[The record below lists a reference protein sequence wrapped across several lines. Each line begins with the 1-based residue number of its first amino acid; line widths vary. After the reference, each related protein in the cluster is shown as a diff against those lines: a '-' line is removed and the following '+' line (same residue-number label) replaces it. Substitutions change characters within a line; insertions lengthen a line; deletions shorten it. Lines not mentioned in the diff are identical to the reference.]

1 MGGTILR
8 QVVLSCIRKV
18 AEHKAA
24 SEPAGKQLSPFL
36 LIPLVRNGALCDGKQ
51 GCLHDPTSGSCLD
64 DNEGLWPGVT
74 LFSPKLLFTRVSVTA
89 TEMKPERAIIM

>member
-1 MGGTILR
+1 MGGASTR
-8 QVVLSCIRKV
+8 QAVPSCIRKV
-18 AEHKAA
+18 AGNKAV
-24 SEPAGKQLSPFL
+24 SEPAGRQLSPFL
-36 LIPLVRNGALCDGKQ
+36 LNPLVRSDALWDGKQ
-51 GCLHDPTSGSCLD
+51 SCLQDPISGSCPD